1 MPPRLRLH
9 HHRHLA
15 IVANVIE
22 QENFSSSVISDR
34 GAIVSVT
41 LKEQD
46 ELRRH
51 SGLFNAVSNRPLT
64 FYNSFLTFLD
74 F

>member
-9 HHRHLA
+9 RRRHLA

-34 GAIVSVT
+34 GAIVSAT

-51 SGLFNAVSNRPLT
+51 SGLFNAVTSRPHT
-64 FYNSFLTFLD
+64 FCNSFLTFLD